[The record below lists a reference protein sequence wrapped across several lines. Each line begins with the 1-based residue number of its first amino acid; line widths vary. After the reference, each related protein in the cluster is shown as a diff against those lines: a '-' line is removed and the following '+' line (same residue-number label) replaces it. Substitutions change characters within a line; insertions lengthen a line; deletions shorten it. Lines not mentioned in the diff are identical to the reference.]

1 MIALSGRRPG
11 WVLAALAL
19 LGAFGVWATPK
30 VMRRLDMQGLRP
42 VTVASGL
49 DNPWAVAF
57 LPDGRLLVSER
68 PGRLRLVAPDG
79 TTSAPIDGLPPV
91 WASGEGG
98 LMDVVLDPEF
108 VSNHTVFWTYSEPG
122 PAADTASTAVARGTL
137 SDGRLSDVRVI
148 FRQATKLPGGEHFG
162 SRLAFSPDGLLFVGL
177 GDRGQR
183 ADAQDLR
190 SAHGKILRMDREG
203 QAPPDNPFVSTPEAV
218 PQIWTIGHR
227 NVQGLA
233 FAPDGTLW
241 ATEHGPQGGDELNV
255 IVKGRN
261 YGWPTI
267 TYGTEYTTSAP
278 IGEGTSR
285 AGMEQPVAW
294 WGPTSNAPSGLVV
307 LTSSRYPGW
316 QGQLFGGTLQ
326 GARAVL
332 RMQVR
337 EHQVVEQQNLATGL
351 LERVRDVRQGPD
363 GWLYLTTKNPEGRVI
378 RLER

>member
-79 TTSAPIDGLPPV
+79 TLSAPIDGLPPV

-98 LMDVVLDPEF
+98 LMDVALDPEF

-278 IGEGTSR
+278 IGEGTSK
-285 AGMEQPVAW
+285 AGMEQPVTW

-307 LTSSRYPGW
+307 LTSSQYPGW

-337 EHQVVEQQNLATGL
+337 EGQVAEQQNLATGL

-363 GWLYLTTKNPEGRVI
+363 GWLYITTKNPEGRVI